1 MTAPRQSGPA
11 RFMAAILL
19 LGSSVVMAED
29 RPEQPEE
36 ARAALEA
43 LRAEIQGVTRQLE
56 EDRGELSDLQ
66 AQLRDSEQ
74 RLGSLNRE
82 MTENREAIDATRS
95 ELAQLQARRTELEA
109 RLDQQRAH
117 IAEQLRAVWRQG
129 REPEIKLLL
138 NQEDPQTVARSLAYH
153 RYILRARQERVEA
166 FRTTLGELEEV
177 AESIENRNAELES
190 RRETL
195 AAQRDVELALQAE
208 RARVVAS
215 LDADIVDR
223 NRRLERL
230 QQERAELEQ
239 LLEALEQAALEL
251 ALPADA
257 RPFTEARGELDWPV
271 PGKRANSFGGA
282 RGSGDLRWQGINL
295 LAEAGTPVRAIHH
308 GRVVYADWL
317 RGLGLLLILD
327 HGDGYMSLYG
337 HNQSLLRE
345 VGEWVKAGTPVS
357 TVGTSGGLQSPALY
371 FEIRQQG
378 KPVDPVNWCR

>member
-1 MTAPRQSGPA
+1 
-11 RFMAAILL
+11 
-19 LGSSVVMAED
+19 MAED
-29 RPEQPEE
+29 RPEQPEQ

-43 LRAEIQGVTRQLE
+43 LQAEIQGITRQLE

-66 AQLRDSEQ
+66 ARLRDSEQ

-109 RLDQQRAH
+109 RRDQQRAH

-138 NQEDPQTVARSLAYH
+138 NQEDPQTLARSLAYH

-166 FRTTLGELEEV
+166 FRATLGELEEV

-251 ALPADA
+251 AVPADA

-271 PGKRANSFGGA
+271 PGKRANSFGSA

>member
-1 MTAPRQSGPA
+1 MTPPRQSGPA
-11 RFMAAILL
+11 RFLAAILL
-19 LGSSVVMAED
+19 LGSVVVMAED

-43 LRAEIQGVTRQLE
+43 LRAEIQGITRQLE
-56 EDRGELSDLQ
+56 EDKGELSGLQ

-208 RARVVAS
+208 RARVMAS

-239 LLEALEQAALEL
+239 LLEALERAALEL